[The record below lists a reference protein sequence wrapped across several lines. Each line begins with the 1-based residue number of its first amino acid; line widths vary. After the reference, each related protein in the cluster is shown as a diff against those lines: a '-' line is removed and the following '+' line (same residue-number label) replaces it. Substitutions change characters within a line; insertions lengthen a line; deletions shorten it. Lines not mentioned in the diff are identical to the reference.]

1 MPNNTFNV
9 TIDGKDYSKNI
20 VYPIKWSKLLDE
32 RLDET
37 RLSIKRIKRNIIP
50 PLTPAIVTMTDKN
63 GQQITLNTV
72 VTTDESGEVPVGKGT
87 YDHEIMCLEETK
99 ILEGIVVDAL
109 TFTNELERNYTGNA
123 KPINVEQDTVSID
136 NNFQY
141 INQNVLNGIS
151 QSLSPKESD
160 TSFIFPAIATIF
172 SPYKNHPSV
181 SADTIMTWKT
191 ESMIVRYD
199 DTDIYN
205 YFYEYRAGDA
215 IGADGRD
222 INEDSFTVE
231 KLKEGRYDVEYEI
244 RFYRTLSNAFY
255 TKVNFGF
262 NVSEN
267 HIASPRWN
275 IAMVIDRVL
284 NLAEPHLAGV
294 EPRFTLNAEQHAEFE
309 KIEAPEFAFT
319 NCTLKEILDQI
330 GGYIHGI
337 PRLKGNVIYF
347 DMLGGTKQAK
357 LSDPKYNYISNMYS
371 QDIENYCTSLDSTV
385 DNLVCL
391 TDTAQGTITE
401 PYYDGYKTV
410 RTETVYARIE
420 ENNMYIATQFP
431 IQQIQSIKCG
441 VVPDKDFIGGDITEY
456 VFEEAEYNRMS
467 AYDDNYPTS
476 KAYALYYTQG
486 AKNIYGLGF
495 KQIKAGGEATG
506 NYAIINILEQ
516 TSGNPIKS
524 LGKNY
529 PLLSFQV
536 SYTPVFSA
544 RVQQTK
550 QYIGDFKEPRTLV
563 YNQGANLVETRYYG
577 ENMKGAVARM
587 GNVDRIVTYNL
598 YDFSLIPEIGEMYG
612 DDYYIAGVTC
622 ELHPNVIKCMLTL
635 SQDFN
640 RLSQYIGINSTKRFY
655 EVSEKQAYRRD
666 IKYADYIVIGDK
678 VESDET
684 LIQQIAFLPN
694 TLHSG
699 PIMLI
704 GHTNNNPTYVIAQGY
719 DNSGNPKTK
728 VSLPIVSTAQGNAMV
743 FTFAYEDNYSAGV
756 QTQFKQDSGASGYFT
771 NAVAYGNY
779 YGRLKT
785 LAFSMKHFGEGDKL
799 ELPYTTEDMQPRR
812 IIGTDNN
819 RLVVEKDGAEIFS
832 VSYVLETVTNKRNY
846 IIGSGFARN
855 CSLVKNILAIYEEH
869 PTLWVLP
876 KRIPKFADKLDLT
889 DATKIWDFYGGDYPH
904 LTIPNTDKYIKLDDF
919 ISTVNGMAWAIATP
933 SGEFYFGSNE
943 TITAGVRVGMPWM
956 TLKHDIYNL
965 QKK

>member
-9 TIDGKDYSKNI
+9 TIDGQEYAENV
-20 VYPIKWSKLLDE
+20 VYPIKWSKQLDE

-37 RLSIKRIKRNIIP
+37 RLSVKRIKRNIIP
-50 PLTPAIVTMTDKN
+50 PLTPATVTMTDKN
-63 GQQITLNTV
+63 GKQITLNTV

-109 TFTNELERNYTGNA
+109 TFTNDLGRSYTKNPQNASLYYAVYDPKDKVWEKVKYIPMGEYKENDGSGFDFGAIIEVLPLKNPKNSNEPIIIPSIKDQIRLSRVGAFETGYTCPKLTVMLPTGNKIEKNSYSDNIVISA
-123 KPINVEQDTVSID
+123 PLTGTYNIYYDTYTSD
-136 NNFQY
+136 
-141 INQNVLNGIS
+141 
-151 QSLSPKESD
+151 QSGL
-160 TSFIFPAIATIF
+160 
-172 SPYKNHPSV
+172 
-181 SADTIMTWKT
+181 
-191 ESMIVRYD
+191 
-199 DTDIYN
+199 
-205 YFYEYRAGDA
+205 
-215 IGADGRD
+215 GAW
-222 INEDSFTVE
+222 E
-231 KLKEGRYDVEYEI
+231 LL
-244 RFYRTLSNAFY
+244 RFAY
-255 TKVNFGF
+255 TF
-262 NVSEN
+262 NVIEN
-267 HIASPRWN
+267 HDPLPKWN
-275 IAMVIDRVL
+275 IATVIDRVL

-337 PRLKGNVIYF
+337 PRLKGNVIYY
-347 DMLGGTKQAK
+347 DMLGGTKHAK

-420 ENNMYIATQFP
+420 ENNMYIATQYP
-431 IQQIQSIKCG
+431 IQQIQSVKCG
-441 VVPDKDFIGGDITEY
+441 LVPGEVFGVGDIAEY
-456 VFEEAEYNRMS
+456 IFEEAEYNRMS
-467 AYDDNYPTS
+467 AYEDNYPTS

-486 AKNIYGLGF
+486 TKNIYGLGF
-495 KQIKAGGEATG
+495 KRFNPGGTAVKK
-506 NYAIINILEQ
+506 YAIINILEKAMK
-516 TSGNPIKS
+516 TDIDVDKFT
-524 LGKNY
+524 Y

-655 EVSEKQAYRRD
+655 EVSEKQAYRRN
-666 IKYADYIVIGDK
+666 IKYVNYIVIGDW
-678 VESDET
+678 VENDFDRS
-684 LIQQIAFLPN
+684 INVPFIIAHTFSQKYTHESISHMVASAWDSNDNRIGGRVLLP
-694 TLHSG
+694 
-699 PIMLI
+699 
-704 GHTNNNPTYVIAQGY
+704 VI
-719 DNSGNPKTK
+719 
-728 VSLPIVSTAQGNAMV
+728 STAQGNAMV
-743 FTFAYEDNYSAGV
+743 FTANYEDNYSAGV
-756 QTQFKQDSGASGYFT
+756 QTQHEPSGGVKGYFT
-771 NAVAYGNY
+771 NAVPYGDY
-779 YGRLKT
+779 YGRIHSLQLSWHESLIK
-785 LAFSMKHFGEGDKL
+785 SSEVNSRRSEKGMR
-799 ELPYTTEDMQPRR
+799 LPQWKDDWDPGLTTFDFP
-812 IIGTDNN
+812 DN
-819 RLVVEKDGAEIFS
+819 LIVEKDGAEILS
-832 VSYVLETVTNKRNY
+832 INYILEFVTNRKNY
-846 IIGSGFARN
+846 IIGSGFAAN
-855 CSLVKNILAIYEEH
+855 CSLVRGADKSKATALY
-869 PTLWVLP
+869 VLP
-876 KRIPKFADKLDLT
+876 ERISKFAQNVSLEN
-889 DATKIWDFYGGDYPH
+889 ATKIFDYSDVRGYT
-904 LTIPNTDKYIKLDDF
+904 LEKKSIILDSF
-919 ISTVNGMAWAIATP
+919 TPKISGKAWVIATQY
-933 SGEFYFGSNE
+933 GELLLGSNE
-943 TITAGVRVGMPWM
+943 QITANVEVAMPYIS
-956 TLKHDIYNL
+956 LRHNIYNL
-965 QKK
+965 

>member
-9 TIDGKDYSKNI
+9 TIGGKDCSKNI
-20 VYPIKWSKLLDE
+20 VYPIKWSKQLDE

-37 RLSIKRIKRNIIP
+37 RLSVKRIKRNVIP
-50 PLTPAIVTMTDKN
+50 PLTPATVTMTDKN
-63 GQQITLNTV
+63 GKQITLNTV

-109 TFTNELERNYTGNA
+109 TFTNDLGRDYIKAQDVVAPISKLSTGWPSYVTPQVIERIKNPLAT
-123 KPINVEQDTVSID
+123 
-136 NNFQY
+136 
-141 INQNVLNGIS
+141 NQ
-151 QSLSPKESD
+151 QF
-160 TSFIFPAIATIF
+160 TF
-172 SPYKNHPSV
+172 PSV
-181 SADTIMTWKT
+181 AEVLGTETFPIEKNEMQIFHNNKSIFYSDKMTNSGVAASSYPGRITFTTKLEDGT
-191 ESMIVRYD
+191 YALN
-199 DTDIYN
+199 YN
-205 YFYEYRAGDA
+205 ITASLGATAKVAYTFNA
-215 IGADGRD
+215 I
-222 INEDSFTVE
+222 
-231 KLKEGRYDVEYEI
+231 
-244 RFYRTLSNAFY
+244 
-255 TKVNFGF
+255 
-262 NVSEN
+262 EN
-267 HIASPRWN
+267 HDPLPKWN
-275 IAMVIDRVL
+275 IATVIDRVL

-294 EPRFTLNAEQHAEFE
+294 APRFTLNAEQHAEFE

-337 PRLKGNVIYF
+337 PRLKGNVIYY

-420 ENNMYIATQFP
+420 ENNMYIATQYP
-431 IQQIQSIKCG
+431 IQQIQSVKCG
-441 VVPDKDFIGGDITEY
+441 LVPGEVFGVGDIAEY
-456 VFEEAEYNRMS
+456 IFEEAEYNRMS
-467 AYDDNYPTS
+467 AYEDNYPTS

-486 AKNIYGLGF
+486 TKNIYGLGF
-495 KQIKAGGEATG
+495 KRFNPGGTAVKK
-506 NYAIINILEQ
+506 YAIINILEKAMK
-516 TSGNPIKS
+516 TDIDVDKFT
-524 LGKNY
+524 Y

-655 EVSEKQAYRRD
+655 EVSEKQAYRRN
-666 IKYADYIVIGDK
+666 IKYVNYIVIGDW
-678 VESDET
+678 VENDFDRS
-684 LIQQIAFLPN
+684 INVPFIIAHTFSQKYTHESISHMVASAWDSNDNRIGGRVLLP
-694 TLHSG
+694 
-699 PIMLI
+699 
-704 GHTNNNPTYVIAQGY
+704 VI
-719 DNSGNPKTK
+719 
-728 VSLPIVSTAQGNAMV
+728 STAQGNAMV
-743 FTFAYEDNYSAGV
+743 FTANYEDNYSAGV
-756 QTQFKQDSGASGYFT
+756 QTQHEPSGGVKGYFT
-771 NAVAYGNY
+771 NAVPYGDY
-779 YGRLKT
+779 YGRIHSLQLSWHESLIK
-785 LAFSMKHFGEGDKL
+785 SSEVSSRRSEKGMR
-799 ELPYTTEDMQPRR
+799 LPQWKDDWDPGLTTFDFP
-812 IIGTDNN
+812 DN
-819 RLVVEKDGAEIFS
+819 LIVEKDGAEILS
-832 VSYVLETVTNKRNY
+832 INYILEFVTNRKNY
-846 IIGSGFARN
+846 IIGSGFAAN
-855 CSLVKNILAIYEEH
+855 CSLVRGADKSKATALY
-869 PTLWVLP
+869 VLP
-876 KRIPKFADKLDLT
+876 ERISKFAQNVSLEN
-889 DATKIWDFYGGDYPH
+889 ATKIFDYSDVKGYT
-904 LTIPNTDKYIKLDDF
+904 LEKKSIILDSF
-919 ISTVNGMAWAIATP
+919 TPKISGKAWVIATQY
-933 SGEFYFGSNE
+933 GELLLGSNE
-943 TITAGVRVGMPWM
+943 QITANVEVAMPYIS
-956 TLKHDIYNL
+956 LRHNIYNL
-965 QKK
+965 

>member
-1 MPNNTFNV
+1 MPQVKTRNNFNV
-9 TIDGKDYSKNI
+9 TIDGKDYDKN
-20 VYPIKWSKLLDE
+20 VVFPIKWSKLLDE

-37 RLSIKRIKRNIIP
+37 RLSVKRIKRNIIP

-109 TFTNELERNYTGNA
+109 TFTNDLGRNYIKAQEVVTPKAEKGSDTTSRSPLSIDRIKNPLATKQQFTFPSVAEVYGSQTLPIVENNMEIIHNNIRIFYSNKMTDTATATFSHPGQVIFTTELEEGTYTL
-123 KPINVEQDTVSID
+123 IYYID
-136 NNFQY
+136 KY
-141 INQNVLNGIS
+141 VGS
-151 QSLSPKESD
+151 WTK
-160 TSFIFPAIATIF
+160 AT
-172 SPYKNHPSV
+172 YV
-181 SADTIMTWKT
+181 
-191 ESMIVRYD
+191 
-199 DTDIYN
+199 
-205 YFYEYRAGDA
+205 
-215 IGADGRD
+215 
-222 INEDSFTVE
+222 
-231 KLKEGRYDVEYEI
+231 
-244 RFYRTLSNAFY
+244 
-255 TKVNFGF
+255 F
-262 NVSEN
+262 NVAPN
-267 HIASPRWN
+267 HDPLPKWN
-275 IAMVIDRVL
+275 IASVIDRVL

-294 EPRFTLNAEQHAEFE
+294 EPRFELNGKPKDGRPAEGQYAEFE

-420 ENNMYIATQFP
+420 EGNMYIATQYP
-431 IQQIQSIKCG
+431 IQEIESIKCG
-441 VVPDKDFIGGDITEY
+441 PIPGKDFRGGDITPY
-456 VFEEAEYNRMS
+456 VFEEAEYSRMS
-467 AYDDNYPTS
+467 AYEDNYPTS

-486 AKNIYGLGF
+486 TKNIYGLGF
-495 KQIKAGGEATG
+495 KRLNPAGGTVEK
-506 NYAIINILEQ
+506 YAIINILEKAM
-516 TSGNPIKS
+516 KS
-524 LGKNY
+524 DIDVDKFTY

-666 IKYADYIVIGDK
+666 IKYADYIVIGDEIK
-678 VESDET
+678 ET
-684 LIQQIAFLPN
+684 DTVLASMTEIAETFSQDSERHSVSHMVASAWDLNDNRIAERVLLP
-694 TLHSG
+694 
-699 PIMLI
+699 
-704 GHTNNNPTYVIAQGY
+704 VI
-719 DNSGNPKTK
+719 
-728 VSLPIVSTAQGNAMV
+728 STAQGNAMV
-743 FTFAYEDNYSAGV
+743 FTANYEDNYSAGV
-756 QTQFKQDSGASGYFT
+756 QTQHESSGGVKGYFT
-771 NAVAYGNY
+771 NTVPYGDY
-779 YGRLKT
+779 YGRIQT
-785 LAFSMKHFGEGDKL
+785 LSFILFTNAVDMDTEVRGMS
-799 ELPYTTEDMQPRR
+799 LPQWGSRWSS
-812 IIGTDNN
+812 GTVVAGTGGS
-819 RLVVEKDGAEIFS
+819 RLIVEKDGAEILS
-832 VSYVLETVTNKRNY
+832 INYILEFVTNRKNY
-846 IIGSGFARN
+846 IIGSALAAN
-855 CSLVKNILAIYEEH
+855 CPLVRGTDTNKTAALY
-869 PTLWVLP
+869 VLP
-876 KRIPKFADKLDLT
+876 ERINKFAQKVSLEGLQKEFDYANGKGLHVI
-889 DATKIWDFYGGDYPH
+889 DAKSMRFQNFTPKTSG
-904 LTIPNTDKYIKLDDF
+904 K
-919 ISTVNGMAWAIATP
+919 AWVIATED
-933 SGEFYFGSNE
+933 GEILLGSNE
-943 TITAGVRVGMPWM
+943 TITAGIRVGMPWM